1 MSRDE
6 SELTADGLYVIRTF
20 STEVEA
26 SLAEAVLEAHGIDSS
41 VMADNAAGVLPYLNT
56 LHPLRLVVR
65 GEDVAAAIALLD
77 SNAPEPPQLLDPE

>member
-1 MSRDE
+1 MSRDNG
-6 SELTADGLYVIRTF
+6 ELSADGLYVIRTF

-26 SLAEAVLEAHGIDSS
+26 SLAEAVLEANGIDSS

-65 GEDVAAAIALLD
+65 GEDVEAAIALLNSD
-77 SNAPEPPQLLDPE
+77 APEPRQLLDPE